1 MDKAIIVVASDLPAG
16 VEVID
21 RAQQLTDLLFGSDF
35 RVARNESIHRTPH
48 NVSIR
53 QEARAELVAEHL
65 AAAINEYVDRHGA
78 KVLELDGVRRRPHI
92 LPIQFPDDLMDEM
105 SLAFGNAIELA
116 LQPDMYNEETAG
128 FIQNLRQNHRVD
140 TIVHSIAAVIL
151 PRLVEKLLKGE
162 ALY

>member
-1 MDKAIIVVASDLPAG
+1 MDKAIIVVASDLPPG
-16 VEVID
+16 MEVID

-65 AAAINEYVDRHGA
+65 AAAINDYVERHGS

-92 LPIQFPDDLMDEM
+92 RAFPFPEEILSTVERQI
-105 SLAFGNAIELA
+105 GKA
-116 LQPDMYNEETAG
+116 LEDAWLSTLYTEETAG
-128 FIQNLRQNHRVD
+128 FCQNLAGNHRLD
-140 TIVHSIAAVIL
+140 TIIHSLMAIIL